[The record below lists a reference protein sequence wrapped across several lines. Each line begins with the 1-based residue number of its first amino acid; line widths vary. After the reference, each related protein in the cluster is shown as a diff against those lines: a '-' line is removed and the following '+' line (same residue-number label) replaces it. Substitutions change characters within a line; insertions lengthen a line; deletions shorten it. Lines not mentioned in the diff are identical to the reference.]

1 LPRLG
6 AGQAC
11 PTTPGYLVT
20 SPDNGGIALGKGVI
34 RPLIAMAG
42 DLRHGVTDVTRSNG
56 WLGFKTDWLSLPGY
70 QGPFIV
76 RAEALGRPGTVEFS
90 FDTPPMAVPM
100 VIPPGPTLNGT
111 DGWRD
116 VPGNTWVRTAGCY
129 AWQVDGLT
137 FSEVIVFRTGQVLG

>member
-1 LPRLG
+1 
-6 AGQAC
+6 
-11 PTTPGYLVT
+11 
-20 SPDNGGIALGKGVI
+20 
-34 RPLIAMAG
+34 LIAMEG

-76 RAEALGRPGTVEFS
+76 RAAALDRPGTVEFS

-116 VPGNTWVRTAGCY
+116 VPGNTWLRTTGCY

-137 FSEVIVFRTGQVLG
+137 FSEVIVFRTGHVLG